1 MVRFMNVEL
10 NILHGIQNFLQF
22 INDNWTSIIII
33 IGLILAIAKKAKNF
47 FSKSDEEKIAIAKKQ
62 IKETMLRLVTDA
74 EVDYFEWVSAGSIK
88 RAQVIEQ
95 VFEMYPILSKVT
107 NQEEL
112 IEWIDDVIDEALE
125 TMREIFAENSENKET
140 EDVEAE

>member
-1 MVRFMNVEL
+1 MVRFMNVDL

-22 INDNWTSIIII
+22 INDNWTSIIVI
-33 IGLILAIAKKAKNF
+33 IGLIIAITKKAKNF

-112 IEWIDDVIDEALE
+112 IEWVDDVIDEALE

-140 EDVEAE
+140 EDVETE